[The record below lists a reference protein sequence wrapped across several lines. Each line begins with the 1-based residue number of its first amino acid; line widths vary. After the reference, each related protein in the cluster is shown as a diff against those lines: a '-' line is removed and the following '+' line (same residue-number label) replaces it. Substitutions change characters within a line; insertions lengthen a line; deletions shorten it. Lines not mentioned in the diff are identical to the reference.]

1 MEDWEL
7 KMHEIPN
14 EENNIAGTSFS
25 ISLKVRKWCHFPMTN
40 LLNLNLSG
48 CGKTG
53 RNCNKGINKKPFDY
67 QSFILWMSSFI
78 DESICTMYLIVIMST
93 KKTKGKS
100 YKLQA
105 SKTTCGDQ
113 SCSLQ
118 HVICL

>member
-1 MEDWEL
+1 MVWVMVFVEQLLTASLQVPEEQALIKSIKSLKFLDILTMEDWEL

-53 RNCNKGINKKPFDY
+53 RNCNKGINK
-67 QSFILWMSSFI
+67 
-78 DESICTMYLIVIMST
+78 
-93 KKTKGKS
+93 
-100 YKLQA
+100 
-105 SKTTCGDQ
+105 
-113 SCSLQ
+113 
-118 HVICL
+118 